1 MTMNRLEP
9 HLNLVLV
16 DPWLILLM
24 IGPRLVAEMF
34 LTMRIIM
41 VPILNLMLV
50 VSAYT

>member
-41 VPILNLMLV
+41 VILNLMLV